1 MRERHVPGAR
11 REGVGGPG
19 KEGMSVKVLGLVG
32 SARRLGNTEILVKEA
47 LAGAREAGA
56 SVAMVRLT
64 DLHIL
69 PCDGCMSCV
78 FSRRPCRLGDDV
90 PWLFERMLEADGLV
104 VGAPTYVL
112 GPAGVIK
119 MILDRYLMLGHLVE
133 DLGRRGRRGA
143 AISVSGLRGWNP
155 FGASL
160 LNVFLLAMQAPPVG
174 WLEAYAP
181 GPGEVLLEEGLVE
194 RAHALGRLVA
204 TGPPPDPSALQPEGG
219 ARPEQCTP
227 GVGEEGR
234 AATVGRE
241 NPRERTR
248 SPLTD
253 EGVFACPFCGS
264 PVLRVGRGEVECP
277 VCSSR
282 ALLGAEGVGEF
293 RPPGPL
299 GHRWD
304 PVPAREHIEGW
315 VMGTRDRYLAC
326 RDAIRPLRERY
337 RQLEGWWI
345 SPPPT
350 GSDST

>member
-1 MRERHVPGAR
+1 VD
-11 REGVGGPG
+11 
-19 KEGMSVKVLGLVG
+19 VKVLGLVG

-64 DLHIL
+64 DLRVL

-133 DLGRRGRRGA
+133 ELGRRGRRGA

-155 FGASL
+155 FGAGL
-160 LNVFLLAMQAPPVG
+160 LNLFLLAMQAPPVG

-194 RAHALGRLVA
+194 RARGLGRLVA
-204 TGPPPDPSALQPEGG
+204 AGPRPEPP
-219 ARPEQCTP
+219 ARPP
-227 GVGEEGR
+227 AR
-234 AATVGRE
+234 PPIRE
-241 NPRERTR
+241 
-248 SPLTD
+248 

-277 VCSSR
+277 ICASR
-282 ALLGAEGVGEF
+282 APLEAGEVGEF
-293 RPPGPL
+293 RAPGPH

-304 PVPAREHIEGW
+304 PLPAREHIEGW
-315 VMGTRDRYLAC
+315 VMSTRDRYLA
-326 RDAIRPLRERY
+326 RREAIRPLRERY
-337 RQLEGWWI
+337 RQLEDWWI
-345 SPPPT
+345 SPPPS
-350 GSDST
+350 GSDRT